1 VSERFLLGHGGG
13 LPRGF
18 RVTARDREIVH
29 WIGRLRI
36 ATAAQVGERFVLGRA
51 VSYARLSGLVRLG
64 LRTHV
69 RIFHGEPGVYLAT
82 RAGLAIVDLELP
94 PARVDIRTYAH
105 DVELSSLVVELE
117 REFGPERVR
126 TERETRAADT
136 SLATAPTKQQRF
148 AVQLAVAHGQLQL
161 TPAGHRRLHFPDCT
175 VVGAP
180 GESAERVLAVELER
194 TAKGRMRLRRILAG
208 YVGARHIAAV
218 RYYAVG
224 VRGRDLL

>member
-1 VSERFLLGHGGG
+1 M
-13 LPRGF
+13 
-18 RVTARDREIVH
+18 
-29 WIGRLRI
+29 

-64 LRTHV
+64 LLTHL
-69 RIFHGEPGVYLAT
+69 RIFHGESGVYLAT
-82 RAGLAIVDLELP
+82 RAGLSIVDLELP

-105 DVELSSLVVELE
+105 DVELSSLVVDLE
-117 REFGPERVR
+117 HEFGPERVR

-136 SLATAPTKQQRF
+136 SLGTAPTKQQRF
-148 AVQLAVAHGQLQL
+148 AVQLTDAHGQLQL

-194 TAKGRMRLRRILAG
+194 TAKGRTRLRRILAG
-208 YVGARHIAAV
+208 YIAARHIGAV
-218 RYYAVG
+218 RYYALG
-224 VRGRDLL
+224 ERVRNLVESEVAAQRAHALIDVRAWPTQRQTRAELDTAA